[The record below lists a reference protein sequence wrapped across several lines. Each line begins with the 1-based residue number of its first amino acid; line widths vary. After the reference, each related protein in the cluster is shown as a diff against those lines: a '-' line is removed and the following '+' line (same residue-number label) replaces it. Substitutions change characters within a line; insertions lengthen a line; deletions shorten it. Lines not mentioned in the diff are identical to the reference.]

1 MPVTQTDKKSWTG
14 YTEKCIGCD
23 IEGCEV
29 WTMCK
34 VKNTVNVTPMKFACG
49 FCAYKRINS
58 GENY

>member
-34 VKNTVNVTPMKFACG
+34 VKNTECHSYEVCMWVL
-49 FCAYKRINS
+49 RIQTHQLS